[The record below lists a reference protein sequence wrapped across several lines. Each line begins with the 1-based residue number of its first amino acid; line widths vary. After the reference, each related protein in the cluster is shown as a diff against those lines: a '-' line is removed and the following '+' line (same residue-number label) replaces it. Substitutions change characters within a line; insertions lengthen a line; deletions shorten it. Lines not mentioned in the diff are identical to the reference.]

1 MLHVFLLVGEKTI
14 LTTFIIGL
22 LIFHAKFVLRI
33 LQTSITL
40 ELYFV
45 LTCSEFDNKIRSLG
59 HNSFQHNHSLL
70 PYFTQNMGHVDHI
83 QKVMLNYTYESSEL
97 WHINFIH

>member
-1 MLHVFLLVGEKTI
+1 MLHVFLLIGEITI

-22 LIFHAKFVLRI
+22 LIFHAKFALRI

-45 LTCSEFDNKIRSLG
+45 LTCTEFDNKIRNLG
-59 HNSFQHNHSLL
+59 HNSLKHNHSLL
-70 PYFTQNMGHVDHI
+70 PYFTQNMGHADHI
-83 QKVMLNYTYESSEL
+83 QKVMLNYTYE
-97 WHINFIH
+97 

>member
-1 MLHVFLLVGEKTI
+1 MIHYMWHVFLSVGEKTI
-14 LTTFIIGL
+14 LGTFIIGL

-45 LTCSEFDNKIRSLG
+45 LTCSEFDNEIRSLG
-59 HNSFQHNHSLL
+59 HNSFKYNHSLL
-70 PYFTQNMGHVDHI
+70 PYFTQNMGHVDQI
-83 QKVMLNYTYESSEL
+83 QKVMLNYTYESSE
-97 WHINFIH
+97 